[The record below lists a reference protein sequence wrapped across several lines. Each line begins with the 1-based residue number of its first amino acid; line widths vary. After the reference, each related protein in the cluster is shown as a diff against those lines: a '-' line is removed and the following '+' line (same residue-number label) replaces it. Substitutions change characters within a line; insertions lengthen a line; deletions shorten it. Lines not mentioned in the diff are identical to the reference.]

1 MADEKEGKVIHVA
14 FGGVREVE
22 KEVEPASD
30 LSIQKF
36 GVFSDLIEN
45 GVVMVTLDTR
55 ADGVQIP
62 AQFDGMPQLHLN
74 FCYDYQ
80 IPDFDFDDHGIRASL
95 SFGGQNYF
103 CDIPWDAVYMMR
115 PEEDLEGMVFPASL
129 PEEIRAML
137 PPEVLKMME
146 DPSTDL
152 T

>member
-22 KEVEPASD
+22 KEREPASD

-55 ADGVQIP
+55 VDGVEIP
-62 AQFDGMPQLHLN
+62 PQFDGMPQLHLN
-74 FCYDYQ
+74 FCFDYQ
-80 IPDFDFDDHGIRASL
+80 IPDFDYDDDGIRASL
-95 SFGGQNYF
+95 SFGGQNFF
-103 CDIPWDAVYMMR
+103 CEIPWDAVYMMR

-146 DPSTDL
+146 EPDSEPN
-152 T
+152 